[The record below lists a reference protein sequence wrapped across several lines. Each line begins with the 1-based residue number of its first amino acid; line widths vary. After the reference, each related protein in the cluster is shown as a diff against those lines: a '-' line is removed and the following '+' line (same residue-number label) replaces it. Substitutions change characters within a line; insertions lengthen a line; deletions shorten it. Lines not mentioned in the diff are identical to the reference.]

1 MMDHWTVAILAIAA
15 FGIFWLGYG
24 IGRRERNNIR
34 EQFKRDLETFIDET
48 EQRVGHAR

>member
-1 MMDHWTVAILAIAA
+1 MISQWIIAALALGA

-24 IGRRERNNIR
+24 LGRKERNNIR

-48 EQRVGHAR
+48 EQRVGRTP